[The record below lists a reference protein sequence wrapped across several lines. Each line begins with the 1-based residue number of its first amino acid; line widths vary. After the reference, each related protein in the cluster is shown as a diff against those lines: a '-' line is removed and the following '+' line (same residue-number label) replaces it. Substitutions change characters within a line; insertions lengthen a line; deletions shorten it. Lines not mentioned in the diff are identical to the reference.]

1 MAHETSGNSIEFIQ
15 EGFALLQIR
24 EEELPDYEDPYSFA
38 ESFRICSLYSE
49 NEVFSSDAVN
59 LRNVESRN

>member
-1 MAHETSGNSIEFIQ
+1 MAQETSGNSMEYIQ
-15 EGFALLQIR
+15 QGFALLQIR
-24 EEELPDYEDPYSFA
+24 EEELPDYKDPYSFA

-49 NEVFSSDAVN
+49 NEVFFSDAVK